1 MEPFSLNLNEMT
13 DKGGR
18 YKRLLII
25 LATIYL
31 VTSAIAFWLLY
42 INNSLNIWLFVGLTF
57 YFLFFIYFGFVGYN
71 AKMYINND
79 DFAFEYQFGFFTKVP
94 EKIIWETITKVKLSF
109 THITF
114 YKRSGKRKIVEIG
127 WLPYIKVKEIKN
139 KVHCFCTEKG
149 LPVEIAEYHKEELK
163 IEEIQNT

>member
-1 MEPFSLNLNEMT
+1 MEPFSINLNEMT

-18 YKRLLII
+18 YKRLII
-25 LATIYL
+25 IMSIIYI

-42 INNSLNIWLFVGLTF
+42 RIDSLNFGLFIGFGAYL
-57 YFLFFIYFGFVGYN
+57 LFFIYFGFVGYN

-79 DFAFEYQFGFFTKVP
+79 DFAFEYQFGFFSKVP

-114 YKRSGKRKIVEIG
+114 FKKTGKRKVVEIG
-127 WLPYIKVKEIKN
+127 WLSYVKVKEIKN

-149 LPVEIAEYHKEELK
+149 IPVEIAEYHTEEP
-163 IEEIQNT
+163 EEEQKN